1 MGKESKNQLV
11 PPGGQ
16 YHLLVNNGSN
26 GSCGSSTGSAQP
38 VGAAAWDRSRS
49 CSSQR
54 FSQNSMRN
62 STNSSTVYYPG
73 QRHPDMLPGDEAL

>member
-11 PPGGQ
+11 SSGGQ

-26 GSCGSSTGSAQP
+26 GSCASSNGSGQP
-38 VGAAAWDRSRS
+38 AAWDRSRS

-54 FSQNSMRN
+54 FSQNSIRN
-62 STNSSTVYYPG
+62 STNSATVYYPG